1 LSDSGRKDP
10 FRLEGLPQQSPS
22 AIAAESG
29 SVSPGLARRVLSV
42 PEVGIFI
49 PLVVLCLAIALAKS
63 VFYSQRNIVLILQNM
78 SYTGLIAVPMTYVF
92 VAAGLDLSVGAVAG
106 LGGVV
111 AGLAMQ
117 AGVPI
122 PVAVVLGLLT
132 GGVIGLANGLVIV
145 RLGIPSFIVTLGMMN
160 VARGIIYILTE
171 GEPVYP
177 LPTAFSDFGNAA
189 WLKLPYSEVPI
200 PYSVLILIAV
210 VAVADFVLRKTTYGR
225 AIYAVGGNEEV
236 ARLAGIRVGLVKVST
251 YLIVAVASAG
261 AGILLASRL
270 GSAVAAAGQGWEML
284 SIAAVIIGGTSM
296 FGGVGT
302 VLGVMIGAAIMAVL
316 SNGMVLVNISPY
328 WQNLVLGVIMVLA
341 VGLDH
346 FRRSRLG
353 L

>member
-1 LSDSGRKDP
+1 MPGATEPDPPSANESGR
-10 FRLEGLPQQSPS
+10 
-22 AIAAESG
+22 
-29 SVSPGLARRVLSV
+29 PGILRRVLSI

-49 PLVVLCLAIALAKS
+49 PLVVLCVGISLAKS
-63 VFYSQRNIVLILQNM
+63 SFYSQRNLILILQNM

-117 AGVPI
+117 AGVPTAL
-122 PVAVVLGLLT
+122 AVVLGLLA
-132 GGVIGLANGLVIV
+132 GLVVGLANGLVIV
-145 RLGIPSFIVTLGMMN
+145 RLGIPSFIMTLGMMN

-177 LPTAFSDFGNAA
+177 LPKAFSDFGSDT
-189 WLKLPYSEVPI
+189 WLKLPYS
-200 PYSVLILIAV
+200 VLILLAV
-210 VAVADFVLRKTTYGR
+210 AAAADFVLRKTTYGR

-236 ARLAGIRVGLVKVST
+236 ARLAGIRVSAVKISA
-251 YLIVAVASAG
+251 YAIVAVASAG

-270 GSAVAAAGQGWEML
+270 GSAAAAAGQGWEML
-284 SIAAVIIGGTSM
+284 SISAVIIGGTSM

-302 VLGVMIGAAIMAVL
+302 ILGVMIGAAIMAVL
-316 SNGMVLVNISPY
+316 SNGMVLVGVSPY
-328 WQNLVLGVIMVLA
+328 WQNVVLGVIMVLA